1 MADLNQA
8 MPKASEAERPV
19 IYEHPLHERVRTFL
33 RLEFLF
39 QQAGHHASR
48 DSVWS
53 SRAAI
58 SNLLDI
64 LAIISRGDIRSD
76 VLKELEKHA
85 SVLGQ
90 YQFRPDVDAGRLNAL
105 LETITSLRQ
114 SLGAA
119 GGQLAQPLKDNE
131 FLNAIKHRSG
141 IPGGT
146 CEFDLP
152 DYSFWLSRPHEAR
165 LKDFKHWLAS
175 LEPLN
180 NAIRELLWLTR
191 ESTQAT
197 RELAAGGMFQ
207 KSLEKGVSCQL
218 IRVSMP
224 PGSECF
230 PEISGSQ
237 HRFTIR
243 FLYWPDV
250 SDRPA
255 QVSEDIEFYLACC

>member
-1 MADLNQA
+1 MADLNHA
-8 MPKASEAERPV
+8 MPNASDSERLV

-39 QQAGHHASR
+39 EQAGYHAAR

-85 SVLGQ
+85 TVLGQ
-90 YQFRPDVDAGRLNAL
+90 YQFRQDVDTGRLNAL
-105 LETITSLRQ
+105 LETIASLRQ

-119 GGQLAQPLKDNE
+119 GGQLAQELKDNE
-131 FLNAIKHRSG
+131 FLNAVKHRSG

-152 DYSFWLSRPHEAR
+152 DYNFWLNRSHDAR
-165 LKDFKHWLAS
+165 MKDFKNWLSS

-180 NAIRELLWLTR
+180 SAIRELLWLTR
-191 ESTQAT
+191 ESAQPTQEKAV
-197 RELAAGGMFQ
+197 GGMFQ

-218 IRVSMP
+218 IRVTML
-224 PGSECF
+224 PGGDCF

-243 FLYWPDV
+243 FLDWQNIG
-250 SDRPA
+250 SRPA
-255 QVSEDIEFYLACC
+255 QVSDDIGFYLACC

>member
-1 MADLNQA
+1 MADLNHA
-8 MPKASEAERPV
+8 IPEASESQRPV

-39 QQAGHHASR
+39 EQAGYHAAR
-48 DSVWS
+48 DSIWS

-85 SVLGQ
+85 AVLGQ
-90 YQFRPDVDAGRLNAL
+90 YQFRPDVDSGRLNAL
-105 LETITSLRQ
+105 LETISSLRK

-119 GGQLAQPLKDNE
+119 GGQLAQTLKDNE
-131 FLNAIKHRSG
+131 FLNAVKHRSG

-152 DYSFWLSRPHEAR
+152 DYSYWLNRPHDDR
-165 LKDFKHWLAS
+165 LKDFKIWLSS

-191 ESTQAT
+191 ESAQPSEENAV
-197 RELAAGGMFQ
+197 GGMFQ
-207 KSLEKGVSCQL
+207 KSLDKGVSCQL
-218 IRVSMP
+218 IRVIMA

-243 FLYWPDV
+243 FLYWRDV
-250 SDRPA
+250 SARPA
-255 QVSEDIEFYLACC
+255 QVSDDIGFYLACC

>member
-8 MPKASEAERPV
+8 LPKASEAERPV
-19 IYEHPLHERVRTFL
+19 VYEHPLHERVRTFL

-39 QQAGHHASR
+39 QQAGHHAAR

-58 SNLLDI
+58 GNLLDI
-64 LAIISRGDIRSD
+64 LAIISRGDVRSD
-76 VLKELEKHA
+76 ALKELEKHA

-114 SLGAA
+114 SLGAT
-119 GGQLAQPLKDNE
+119 GGQLAQTLKDNE

-152 DYSFWLSRPHEAR
+152 DYSYWLNRPHEAR
-165 LKDFKHWLAS
+165 LRDFEGWLSS
-175 LEPLN
+175 LEPLH

-197 RELAAGGMFQ
+197 REKATGGMFQ
-207 KSLEKGVSCQL
+207 KSLEKGVACQL

-224 PGSECF
+224 AGSECF

-243 FLYWPDV
+243 FLFWPSV
-250 SDRPA
+250 SLRPA
-255 QVSEDIEFYLACC
+255 QVNEDIDFYLACC

>member
-1 MADLNQA
+1 MADFNQA
-8 MPKASEAERPV
+8 VPKASEAERPV
-19 IYEHPLHERVRTFL
+19 IYEHPLHERVRTFM

-39 QQAGHHASR
+39 AQVGHHAAL
-48 DSVWS
+48 DSIWS

-58 SNLLDI
+58 TNILDI
-64 LAIISRGDIRSD
+64 LAIVSRGDVRSD
-76 VLKELEKHA
+76 ALKELEKHA
-85 SVLGQ
+85 AVLGQ

-105 LETITSLRQ
+105 LETISALRQ
-114 SLGAA
+114 SLGAT
-119 GGQLAQPLKDNE
+119 GGQLAQALKDDE

-152 DYSFWLSRPHEAR
+152 DYSFWLNRPHAER
-165 LKDFKHWLAS
+165 LRDFRHWLS
-175 LEPLN
+175 TLEPLN
-180 NAIRELLWLTR
+180 NAICELLWLTR

-197 RELAAGGMFQ
+197 VEKAPGGMFQ
-207 KSLEKGVSCQL
+207 KSLDKGVSCQL
-218 IRVSMP
+218 IRITLP
-224 PGSECF
+224 PGSACF

-250 SDRPA
+250 SRRPV
-255 QVSEDIEFYLACC
+255 QVAEEISFYLACC

>member
-1 MADLNQA
+1 MADLNHA

-19 IYEHPLHERVRTFL
+19 VYEHPLHERVRTFL

-39 QQAGHHASR
+39 EQVGYHAAR
-48 DSVWS
+48 DSIWS

-85 SVLGQ
+85 TVLGQ
-90 YQFRPDVDAGRLNAL
+90 YQFRPDVDTGRLNAL
-105 LETITSLRQ
+105 LETIASLRQ

-119 GGQLAQPLKDNE
+119 GGQLAQSLKDNE
-131 FLNAIKHRSG
+131 FLNAVKHRSG

-152 DYSFWLSRPHEAR
+152 DYSYWLHRSHDDR
-165 LKDFKHWLAS
+165 LKDFQSWLSS
-175 LEPLN
+175 LEPLK

-191 ESTQAT
+191 ESAQPNEENAHS
-197 RELAAGGMFQ
+197 GMFQ

-218 IRVSMP
+218 IRVTMMP
-224 PGSECF
+224 LSRCF
-230 PEISGSQ
+230 PEISGSR

-243 FLYWPDV
+243 FLDWQDV
-250 SDRPA
+250 GARPA
-255 QVSEDIEFYLACC
+255 QVSEDVSFLLACC